1 MAGHQQQGSDL
12 GAAFLGL
19 IGGVIFIGTVLYA
32 VVIWTNAKFEGHKAE
47 GAKHSAIPAVT
58 RSIG

>member
-1 MAGHQQQGSDL
+1 MAGHQQQGSDM

-32 VVIWTNAKFEGHKAE
+32 VVIWTNTQFEGHTAE
-47 GAKHSAIPAVT
+47 AQHSAVSVIAPRV
-58 RSIG
+58 G